1 MAEYESPVHVQGCEP
16 TLGTKTYHTISEA
29 LLYDNPSTGR
39 TYHIVI
45 QQDVEIPDV
54 KHHMLCPMQVRTNTK
69 DFEKEAYTR
78 RTSLCFYKCLRD
90 LDIQCVAL
98 RDFASKVSFRTRTLS
113 AQRCFRVDSWIF

>member
-16 TLGTKTYHTISEA
+16 TLVTKTYHTISEA

-54 KHHMLCPMQVRTNTK
+54 KHHMLCPMQVRTNGVTVNNCPRFLTEHPTEETHVITDDGEWGK
-69 DFEKEAYTR
+69 K
-78 RTSLCFYKCLRD
+78 LFYLYVY
-90 LDIQCVAL
+90 LGLLLI
-98 RDFASKVSFRTRTLS
+98 
-113 AQRCFRVDSWIF
+113 